1 MILLQCSGVTKS
13 FGAETVLDQIKLE
26 VKEGERVALVGKNGA
41 GKSTLLK
48 ILAGESSYDSGS
60 ITMPKGT
67 TFGYLEQHTG
77 LNSDKTMWDEMLDV
91 FTHLQKAEAELRR
104 MEAKMSE
111 PDIIDDARAYEKLMA
126 DYDQRQQEF
135 EAHGG
140 YRYESD
146 IRTVLA
152 GLGFGSF
159 SLDTPVQSLSGGQK
173 TRLALGKLLLSRPGL
188 LILDEPTNHLDMD
201 TLRWLEQ
208 YLSSYPG
215 AVLIVSHDRYFLD
228 QIVTKVY
235 EIIHKKAR
243 LFYGN
248 YSEFQEKRAE
258 LFEQEMQA
266 YEKQQKEI
274 AELEDFV
281 QKNIVRASTTKRAQS
296 RRKKLEKMDKLDK
309 PQRDGKSASLR
320 FDIDRQSGNDVLK
333 AEDLTFRFDDK
344 APVFER
350 LNVRAQRGESIA
362 LIGPNGTGK
371 STFLKTIKGDFEP
384 DEGHIQLGSKVD
396 LGYYDQ
402 QQAELNS
409 GKTVLQELWD
419 EYPLENEKDIRTVLG
434 QFLFTGED
442 VLKQVSDLSG
452 GEKARLSLAK
462 MMMQKSNFLLLD
474 EPTNHLD
481 LDSKEVLEDA
491 LIDYPGTILFV
502 SHDRY
507 FLNRIATRILEMG
520 DGDVRNYIGDY
531 DYYLF
536 KKEEER
542 EKAALQAE
550 REGPKPEDAGAA
562 KSSFADDKAAKREAR
577 KRQRRIEQIEQD
589 IEAKEQLVE
598 EQEAALFEPDV
609 YEDHEKAAGYQSSIN
624 ELRGELEQLM
634 EEWEELQL
642 EESSS

>member
-1 MILLQCSGVTKS
+1 MILLQCSAVTKS

-26 VKEGERVALVGKNGA
+26 VKEGERVALVGNNGA

-60 ITMPKGT
+60 VTMPKGT

-104 MEAKMSE
+104 MEARMAE

-135 EAHGG
+135 EARGG

-173 TRLALGKLLLSRPGL
+173 TRLALGKLLLSRPDL

-248 YSEFQEKRAE
+248 YSAFQEKRAE

-333 AEDLTFRFDDK
+333 AEDLTFRFGDK
-344 APVFER
+344 APVFEH

-371 STFLKTIKGDFEP
+371 STFLKTIKGELEP
-384 DEGHIQLGSKVD
+384 DAGHIQLGSKVD

-520 DGDVRNYIGDY
+520 NGDVRNYIGDY

-550 REGPKPEDAGAA
+550 REGPKPEDTGAA

-624 ELRGELEQLM
+624 ELRSELDQLM